1 MSASSEK
8 ENKKDKILKAAK
20 KLFLKQGFAGASM
33 GGIAKEAAV
42 TKSLLYHHFE
52 SKEDLWRG
60 VKDYLFAE
68 HFKTTTEEKPYA
80 NFHSFREYL
89 EYILGLRFDLYTNNP
104 EVPQLISWESLQGN
118 SSSTLQGTTTV
129 SPKAWIPAIKHF
141 QAQDLIRDDIPAEE
155 LIIFISSLISGSS
168 IRMINNLYKGTE
180 RKAYLANIIDLIDR
194 ALRP

>member
-60 VKDYLFAE
+60 VKDYLFAA
-68 HFKTTTEEKPYA
+68 HFKSATEEKPYTD
-80 NFHSFREYL
+80 FGSFREYL
-89 EYILGLRFDLYTNNP
+89 EYILDLRFDLYINNP

-118 SSSTLQGTTTV
+118 SAALQGTTTI
-129 SPKAWIPAIKHF
+129 SPKAWIPAIQHF
-141 QAQDLIRDDIPAEE
+141 QKQGAIRNDIPAEE
-155 LIIFISSLISGSS
+155 LIIFISSSISTAS
-168 IRMINNLYKGTE
+168 IRMINNLYKDTE
-180 RKAYLANIIDLIDR
+180 RKSCLDHIIDLIDR
-194 ALRP
+194 ALCP